1 MELTVT
7 VGDEKGLSSDINLT
21 PMIDVLLVLLVV
33 FMLSVQVR
41 QSLPVNLP
49 PPAGASRPATQSPH
63 VVLEL
68 KSDGSYAINGTGV
81 GTDDLGARLRELTDG
96 GRRQLLFV
104 RAAPGRHYGEVIQAV
119 DVARGAGWRVIGYMP

>member
-1 MELTVT
+1 MTL
-7 VGDEKGLSSDINLT
+7 GDEKGLSSDINVT

-49 PPAGASRPATQSPH
+49 LPAQASRPAPQSPH

-68 KSDGSYAINGTGV
+68 KSDGSYTINGAGV
-81 GTDDLGARLRELTDG
+81 GIADLEARLRELTDG

-104 RAAPGRHYGEVIQAV
+104 RAAPGRRYGEVIQAV
-119 DVARGAGWRVIGYMP
+119 DLARGVGWRVIGYMP